1 MSAVYIGAGLDII
14 PIIVLTH
21 IKKFIYNDSL
31 PKSEYVTFCF
41 EDERF
46 YNKKFIENLNKV
58 MKNNNFD
65 LLKQNENYLEFYEK
79 DTKDRK
85 VKYFINMPFPENL
98 TDESIEEINNCDTLI
113 LSGYCPHKVLIELM
127 PKLNNIIGNTHTVYI
142 HDEYEDEDSK
152 NNSVFEYLKNNPD
165 YEYFLIKEKE
175 KFEYWEL
182 ENIIPK
188 LKSNFDIISTN
199 FINNFEKLK

>member
-21 IKKFIYNDSL
+21 IKKFIYIDSL
-31 PKSEYVTFCF
+31 PKSEYGTFCF